1 MEPGDEKESNL
12 DPVIRMEQERRQ
24 AIANASRPLV
34 IDLAPAL
41 QLEYWRGVAL
51 GFVIGLS
58 IAAVLA
64 LRVRE

>member
-1 MEPGDEKESNL
+1 MEPGDNKEQ
-12 DPVIRMEQERRQ
+12 DPILRMEDERRA
-24 AIANASRPLV
+24 AIAAQSRPLV

-64 LRVRE
+64 LRTRE